1 MSRRTN
7 ESLLDHTAGAD
18 DDDAT
23 ETAIGCSLVTPVL
36 TVICII
42 AAEAMGW
49 VDLNIWNLGGF

>member
-18 DDDAT
+18 EDAT
-23 ETAIGCSLVTPVL
+23 ETAIGCSLLAWVPVL
-36 TVICII
+36 VCLI